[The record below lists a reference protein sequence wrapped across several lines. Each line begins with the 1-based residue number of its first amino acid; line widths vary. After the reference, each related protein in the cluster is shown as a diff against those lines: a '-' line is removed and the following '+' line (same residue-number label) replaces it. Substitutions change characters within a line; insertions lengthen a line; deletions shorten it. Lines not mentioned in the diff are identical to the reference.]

1 MTVNYTMGGT
11 ARNGTDYEQ
20 VGTSVSIAAGASS
33 VTITVTPKDDSQV
46 EGDETV
52 VLTIGAG
59 AAYNVGSPS
68 SATVVIAD
76 NDQPSP
82 QNPTVTVMASDA
94 NASEEGPDTGAFTI
108 SRAGDTSG
116 DLTVNYTLGGT
127 ARNGTD
133 YEQLGTSATIAA
145 GASSVTITVTPKDDS
160 QVEGNETV
168 VLTIGAGAAYNVGSP
183 SSATVVIADN
193 DQPPPEKPT
202 VTVVA
207 SDANASEEGP
217 DTGAFTISRAGDT
230 SGDLTV
236 NYTLC
241 FNDPTATDIYTL
253 SLPDALP
260 TCASSVT
267 ITVTPKD

>member
-76 NDQPSP
+76 NDQPP
-82 QNPTVTVMASDA
+82 PEKPTVTVVASDA
-94 NASEEGPDTGAFTI
+94 NASEQGPDTGAFTI

-116 DLTVNYTLGGT
+116 DLTVNYTMGGT
-127 ARNGTD
+127 AQNGTD
-133 YEQLGTSATIAA
+133 YEQAGTSATIAA

-160 QVEGNETV
+160 QVEGDETV

-193 DQPPPEKPT
+193 DHPSPEKPT
-202 VTVVA
+202 VTVFFF
-207 SDANASEEGP
+207 N
-217 DTGAFTISRAGDT
+217 DTATTEIYALSLHAALPICDT

-236 NYTLC
+236 NYTLGG
-241 FNDPTATDIYTL
+241 T
-253 SLPDALP
+253 
-260 TCASSVT
+260 
-267 ITVTPKD
+267 